1 MSVHISQVGPVV
13 TITIDRPK
21 ARNAVDPPTAAA
33 LFEAFRA
40 AEANDEIL
48 AMVLTGANGHFC
60 AGADLKAVSGGAR
73 FEHEKAPWARRACSR
88 IARRKR
94 RACRCRNR

>member
-33 LFEAFRA
+33 IFEAFRA

-73 FEHEKAPWARRACSR
+73 FEHEKHGPMGP
-88 IARRKR
+88 
-94 RACRCRNR
+94 